1 MYSLYYATNIEFFE
15 RPSLK
20 ILDIDLLIINHIIN
34 KLQSIPDKVLGPIK
48 INFLTYKL
56 NSMGEYTGTNDEF
69 ILKDG
74 TRRFF
79 NANGIDK
86 MFILPIKV
94 SSGLPV
100 ANFLHI
106 RGHFIGKEVFQNEIH
121 TL

>member
-1 MYSLYYATNIEFFE
+1 MIERIMKSVQVFGTF
-15 RPSLK
+15 
-20 ILDIDLLIINHIIN
+20 IIAVIVQNARYI
-34 KLQSIPDKVLGPIK
+34 
-48 INFLTYKL
+48 
-56 NSMGEYTGTNDEF
+56 MGEYTGTNDEF

-74 TRRFF
+74 PRRFF

-86 MFILPIKV
+86 MFILPIKL
-94 SSGLPV
+94 SFGLPV